1 MEALENLQ
9 TAQKLVKEAYNELLG
24 RNAPGITMKLAEVM
38 IILQA
43 ALEDMEKD
51 QVGAPVINLEV
62 PSFLRRR

>member
-9 TAQKLVKEAYNELLG
+9 AAQKLVKEAYNELLG
-24 RNAPGITMKLAEVM
+24 RNSPGVTMKLAEVM

-43 ALEDMEKD
+43 ALEDLEKD
-51 QVGAPVINLEV
+51 RVCAPVINLEV